1 MSGEECYRRFLDG
14 DKSGFNEIIH
24 IYHDGLIYFLYGITK
39 NYDDAEDA
47 AADAFVELLVHKHR
61 YSFRSSLKSYLYST
75 GRHKAIDIIRRRS
88 KQCGEPDE
96 EIPSD
101 LPSPEESV
109 INDDEKRLL
118 RDAMR
123 CISKDYR
130 EALHLVYFE
139 DMSIAESA
147 KVMGKSK
154 KQTENCLYRGKQALR
169 VILENKNYVGHT
181 E

>member
-1 MSGEECYRRFLDG
+1 MSGEECYRCFLDG
-14 DKSGFNEIIH
+14 DKSGFDEIVG
-24 IYHDGLIYFLYGITK
+24 IYHDGLIYFLYGILK

-61 YSFRSSLKSYLYST
+61 YSFRSSLKSYLYSI
-75 GRHKAIDIIRRRS
+75 GRHKAIDIVRRRS

-101 LPSPEESV
+101 LPTPEESV
-109 INDDEKRLL
+109 INDDEKRML

-123 CISKDYR
+123 RINKDYR

-139 DMSIAESA
+139 DMSIAETA
-147 KVMGKSK
+147 KVMRKSK
-154 KQTENCLYRGKQALR
+154 KQTENCLYRGKLALKG
-169 VILENKNYVGHT
+169 ILENKKYAGHA